1 MKSKIYNI
9 KKNEG
14 IKFAKYTGDNNGI
27 HINEKIGNNS
37 IYGENIIHGVLII
50 LKFLEIIKLK
60 KKYSYIKV
68 LFKEGFKYNHVI
80 TVQKSKFT
88 KYKILYNLVQQ
99 NNINAKVEIGIF
111 PQSYQVNKLEKES
124 VQKKYLVSNKKNK
137 DFIFKSI
144 PVDLVEALSKLTK
157 YVGTFYP
164 GKNSLISEVN
174 ISTNE
179 KNQSDSVVIN
189 SDNSLVLKGFPVIAN
204 RLLYKNYKIQFK
216 TLIRPQLKIDL
227 KKSSNK
233 ILNEINLIKKNVLII
248 GASSGIGN
256 DLLENFLNNKKINII
271 ATYFKN
277 KISKKRKNLIVKKIN
292 IETNLRLVFKLIKKH
307 QPCLIYYFASPKIL
321 FKTIK
326 DKKIIESYN
335 NYFIK
340 FPIQIIKYAKR
351 YNSNFFYPSTTYSNK
366 LSLYF
371 KIKSKAERE
380 INKLKSDKIKISV
393 VKLPGI
399 NTKQSLSLIHK
410 KLPNFRDLMSNDS
423 EIFKKVFFKY

>member
-1 MKSKIYNI
+1 MKNNTYNI
-9 KKNEG
+9 KKKEG
-14 IKFAKYTGDNNGI
+14 IKFAKFTGDNNGI
-27 HINEKIGNNS
+27 HINEEIGNNS

-50 LKFLEIIKLK
+50 LKSLEVIKFK
-60 KKYSYIKV
+60 KKYTYIKV
-68 LFKEGFKYNHVI
+68 FFEEGFKYNHKI
-80 TVQKSKFT
+80 TLQKSKFA
-88 KYKILYNLVQQ
+88 KSKILYNLIQQ
-99 NNINAKVEIGIF
+99 NNINAKAEIGFF

-124 VQKKYLVSNKKNK
+124 LKKKYLASNKKNK
-137 DFIFKSI
+137 DFTFKSI

-164 GKNSLISEVN
+164 GKNSLISEVI
-174 ISTNE
+174 ISINK
-179 KNQSDSVVIN
+179 KNQSDSVVIS
-189 SDNSLVLKGFPVIAN
+189 SDNSLVLKGFPVIIN
-204 RLLYKNYKIQFK
+204 RLLYKNYTIQFK
-216 TLIRPQLKIDL
+216 TLIRPQLKIKL
-227 KKSSNK
+227 KKSKNK

-256 DLLENFLNNKKINII
+256 DLLENFLNNKKIKII
-271 ATYFKN
+271 GTYFKN
-277 KISKKRKNLIVKKIN
+277 KINKKRKNLIIKKIN
-292 IETNLRLVFKLIKKH
+292 IETNLQLVFKLIKKH
-307 QPCLIYYFASPKIL
+307 QPCLIYYFATPKIL

-326 DKKIIESYN
+326 DKKIIQSYN

-351 YNSNFFYPSTTYSNK
+351 YNSNFFYPSTTYSNN

-380 INKLKSDKIKISV
+380 INKLKNEKIKISV
-393 VKLPGI
+393 VKLPGV

-410 KLPNFRDLMSNDS
+410 KLPNFRDLMSNDN